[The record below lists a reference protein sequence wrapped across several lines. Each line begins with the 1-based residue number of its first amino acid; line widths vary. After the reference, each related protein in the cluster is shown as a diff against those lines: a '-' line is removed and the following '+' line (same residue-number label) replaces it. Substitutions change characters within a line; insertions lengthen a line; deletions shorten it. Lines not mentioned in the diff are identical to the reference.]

1 MTHKGHGLRP
11 ADGRREIR
19 IHHGG
24 HRSAQRTRRGLRPA
38 ISDQLSAVSKLVRGK
53 ISKTNNIIQHFFTR
67 NQEEGVGRYIF
78 TAETSRW
85 LNVIKGKRD
94 KLRTRRTTGKIEPPG
109 TQRHTKD
116 GTVIIVA
123 PDRVRAGAATGPMA
137 MEVLSDSGG
146 PRNRVIRPRGI
157 RSGMSQAGGCGG
169 PMLLKRAGGVRV
181 VGTAV
186 VMGVLFSI
194 N

>member
-1 MTHKGHGLRP
+1 MWEGTEDVCNAELST
-11 ADGRREIR
+11 ISFQ
-19 IHHGG
+19 
-24 HRSAQRTRRGLRPA
+24 RSAVG
-38 ISDQLSAVSKLVRGK
+38 RGK

-67 NQEEGVGRYIF
+67 SQEEGVGRYVF
-78 TAETSRW
+78 TAEASRW
-85 LNVIKGKRD
+85 LNVIKGNRD
-94 KLRTRRTTGKIEPPG
+94 KLRAQRTTGKIEPPG

-137 MEVLSDSGG
+137 MEVLPDSGG

-157 RSGMSQAGGCGG
+157 RSGMSQAGCCGG
-169 PMLLKRAGGVRV
+169 PKLLERAGGVGV

-186 VMGVLFSI
+186 VVGVLFSI